1 MAINSQARAR
11 PDRRRV
17 TTTAGAAETRQ
28 QKQS

>member
-1 MAINSQARAR
+1 
-11 PDRRRV
+11 V